1 MEIKLNDKVLLKN
14 GDTAHIV
21 EIYKLGVSYE
31 ADINKLG
38 GEPHIDAI
46 KHEDIEMVI
55 E

>member
-1 MEIKLNDKVLLKN
+1 MEIKLNDKGLLKN

-21 EIYKLGVSYE
+21 EIYKPGVAYE
-31 ADINKLG
+31 ADINKQAG
-38 GEPHIDAI
+38 TPDIDVI